1 MAGKFFKT
9 ISFIFLS
16 AAIFANSAWFFDSP
30 EEKQRI
36 KNQRI
41 QEAVKNS
48 QVLMFDEKNQQAI
61 ELLEK
66 ATNDY
71 GENEILCEALAYA
84 YSQDAQYSSA
94 AIYFEKAASFKN
106 ANQSLLLNAAR
117 SYELCK
123 SYDSALAAYEKYIKA
138 SPKDAPV
145 YKSIAKLLDQKGMY
159 DSALTAYMEFVKHSS
174 RHPNTSE
181 AADIGELFLKGKN
194 AVQAK
199 LWFNAALKVCDNSNK
214 DVKARILAGLVDVY
228 LAEQDTQNLEATVKE
243 LNKVD
248 PDILAKNYPDLQ
260 KQLNEYNAKLKAA
273 KEAVIAAQKA
283 EEERKKAEALRIQ
296 KAKEAELAAQKAA
309 QEQKQKELS
318 LKKEPEQKNAAENAK
333 AKGELPET
341 KIEAAEFTD
350 IAAPVLTQYEKDTDL
365 CNELLAQNKT
375 KDAEKLALKI
385 VGKNGEKPQA
395 WALLARAYCANGKFS
410 DAYLC
415 AKQAYEFE
423 PENLNANLLYLK
435 TGSFIESNEIFLN
448 KLYLAHEKFPYC
460 SEIMLGLA
468 RTYAIMQNAR
478 EAKYFYEKFLGNAQR
493 LHPLYSAAQQELKN
507 LLEGTFPA
515 FKPSQIGSALT
526 D

>member
-1 MAGKFFKT
+1 MAGKIFKT
-9 ISFIFLS
+9 ISFLFLS

-30 EEKQRI
+30 EEKLRI
-36 KNQRI
+36 QNQRI

-71 GENEILCEALAYA
+71 GENEVLCEALAYA

-106 ANQSLLLNAAR
+106 AKQSLLLNAAR

-123 SYDSALAAYEKYIKA
+123 SYDSALAAYEKYIKVF
-138 SPKDAPV
+138 PKDGPV

-159 DSALTAYMEFVKHSS
+159 DSALASYMEFVKHSS

-194 AVQAK
+194 TVQAK

-214 DVKARILAGLVDVY
+214 DVKTRILAGLIDIY
-228 LAEQDTQNLEATVKE
+228 LIEQDTQNLENAVKD
-243 LNKVD
+243 LNAID
-248 PDILAKNYPDLQ
+248 PGILSKNYPDLQ
-260 KQLNEYNAKLKAA
+260 NQINEYNEKLKAA
-273 KEAVIAAQKA
+273 KAAVIAAQKL
-283 EEERKKAEALRIQ
+283 EEERKKAEEARIQ

-309 QEQKQKELS
+309 QEQKQKELA
-318 LKKEPEQKNAAENAK
+318 LKKELEQKK
-333 AKGELPET
+333 AQQAQANKELPET
-341 KIEAAEFTD
+341 KIETAEFTD
-350 IAAPVLTQYEKDTDL
+350 IASPVLSQYEKDTDL
-365 CNELLAQNKT
+365 CKELLAQNKT
-375 KDAEKLALKI
+375 KEAEKLALKI
-385 VGKNGEKPQA
+385 VGKNGQNPQS

-423 PENLNANLLYLK
+423 PENLNATLLYLK
-435 TGSFIESNEIFLN
+435 TGSFIESNEVFLN

-478 EAKYFYEKFLGNAQR
+478 EAKYFYEKFLDNAQR

-507 LLEGTFPA
+507 LLDGTFPM